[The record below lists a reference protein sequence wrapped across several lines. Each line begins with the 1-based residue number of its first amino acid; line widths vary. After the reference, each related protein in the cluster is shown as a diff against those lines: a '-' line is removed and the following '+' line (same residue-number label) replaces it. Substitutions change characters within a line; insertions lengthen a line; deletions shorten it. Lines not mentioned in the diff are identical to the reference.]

1 MYNLEGIFSI
11 IGCVV
16 LLMALYEYRAKTKIG
31 MIFKMAVML
40 FLLMTA
46 IRIFGRYMLS
56 FIIIGLIIMLI
67 CTIRKKKSITHD

>member
-16 LLMALYEYRAKTKIG
+16 LLMALYGYRAKTKIG

-67 CTIRKKKSITHD
+67 CTIRKKK

>member
-11 IGCVV
+11 IGCIV
-16 LLMALYEYRAKTKIG
+16 LLMALYGYRAKTKIG

-46 IRIFGRYMLS
+46 IRIFERYMLS

-67 CTIRKKKSITHD
+67 CTIRKKK